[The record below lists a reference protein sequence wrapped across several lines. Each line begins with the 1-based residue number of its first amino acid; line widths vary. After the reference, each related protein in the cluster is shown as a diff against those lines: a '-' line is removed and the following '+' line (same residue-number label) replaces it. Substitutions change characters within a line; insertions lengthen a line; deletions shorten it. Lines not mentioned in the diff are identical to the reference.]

1 MFCLFRAQSL
11 LQHWRSH
18 FHALYRRVVFE
29 RARLL
34 FSQPYIRI
42 GPCKRSAVFTGDVPE
57 VSIAHRPRPLDGWR
71 RRWWG
76 HWTHKKNFGYDA
88 PSSIAAGV
96 GNSKKKDALRFF
108 LTTDRVTNI
117 DCLIILFIPVI
128 AITLKLY
135 LNHKMRRISPHFMGN
150 VLKF

>member
-1 MFCLFRAQSL
+1 MCPFYYRNIPGVPFMFCLFRAQSL

-96 GNSKKKDALRFF
+96 GNSKKKDGLRFF
-108 LTTDRVTNI
+108 WQPIELQI
-117 DCLIILFIPVI
+117 LIVW
-128 AITLKLY
+128 LY
-135 LNHKMRRISPHFMGN
+135 YSFRYRNYIEIIS
-150 VLKF
+150 